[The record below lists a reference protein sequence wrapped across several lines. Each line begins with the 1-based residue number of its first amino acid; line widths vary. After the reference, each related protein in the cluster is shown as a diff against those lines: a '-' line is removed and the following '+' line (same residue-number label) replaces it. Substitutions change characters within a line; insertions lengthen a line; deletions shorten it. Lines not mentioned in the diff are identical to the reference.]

1 MATIAENLQ
10 ILENHLEDAYA
21 AIENKGGI
29 IPNTHN
35 ATNLSASIDT
45 IPKREVEALYND
57 VCFYRPDGFRLYSY
71 TKDEVMSAN
80 FVMPELKQWDVV
92 WDTVN
97 GKDTIQ
103 MLPLR
108 WNFTL
113 EKIRLDLQQG
123 GFCDVG
129 GVYEPSDHCAHIK
142 LVIDNDNKPQD
153 FRLVFTR
160 SQYVYRI
167 KIQWGDDKTDTVD
180 GGQYWQNHTR
190 THTYQTPGT
199 YHLKI
204 GNHLDGKEDY
214 ALDIGTGSASG
225 TIYGEYAQDINTN
238 PNPTAYANMIRAALL
253 SNTTKL
259 GGYAFYYCRNLEY
272 ISYVDQSGY
281 SSISGRN
288 FFNCINLK
296 CLINPLDN
304 SQLGHS
310 CCQNCY
316 GLLVYSNSSTAS
328 TGTDINM
335 FYSCDSLYRIF
346 LQKYSDNN
354 IVRLCY
360 ALGRLAFGY
369 ELTTIGNFVINSE
382 YSLRSIIYPPKLTSI
397 GRYNGHNCYNLI
409 LHDFRNAE
417 SVPTLGTNCFSNANP
432 NMKIVVP
439 DTLYDTWIAATN
451 WSAVSSKI
459 VKASEY
465 TE

>member
-10 ILENHLEDAYA
+10 ILENHLEDAYV

-29 IPNTHN
+29 IPDTHN

-45 IPKREVEALYND
+45 IPEIEVESPYND
-57 VCFYRPDGFRLYSY
+57 VCFYRPDGLRLYSY
-71 TKDEVMSAN
+71 TKDEVMADN

-92 WDTVN
+92 WYTVK
-97 GKDTIQ
+97 GKETIQ
-103 MLPLR
+103 MLPIR

-142 LVIDNDNKPQD
+142 LVIDNDNRPQD
-153 FRLVFTR
+153 FRLLFQRT
-160 SQYVYRI
+160 QYVYRI
-167 KIQWGDDKTDTVD
+167 KIQWGDDKTDTVN
-180 GGQYWQNHTR
+180 GGQYQQTHTL

-204 GNHLDGKEDY
+204 GNYLDGKEDY
-214 ALDIGTGSASG
+214 ALDIGTGSTSG
-225 TIYGEYAQDINTN
+225 TIYGKYERDNTTN

-253 SNTTKL
+253 SNTTKF

-272 ISYVDQSGY
+272 ISYVDQALGTYGY
-281 SSISGRN
+281 N
-288 FFNCINLK
+288 FFYCINLK

-304 SQLGHS
+304 RQLGNA

-316 GLLVYSNSSTAS
+316 SLRVYSNCSTEQDGAS
-328 TGTDINM
+328 ANM
-335 FYSCDSLYRIF
+335 FYNCNSLQRIF
-346 LQKYSDNN
+346 LQKYSGTS
-354 IVRLCY
+354 ITRMCY
-360 ALGRLAFGY
+360 TLGRLAFGY
-369 ELTTIGNFVINSE
+369 DLTTIGSFAINAQ
-382 YSLRSIIYPPKLTSI
+382 YSLRSIVYPSKLTSI
-397 GRYNGHNCYNLI
+397 NTYNCTNCYNLI

-417 SVPTLGTNCFSNANP
+417 SVPTLGTNCFNNANP

-439 DTLYDTWIAATN
+439 DKLYDTWIAATN
-451 WSAVSSKI
+451 WSAVASKI

>member
-10 ILENHLEDAYA
+10 ILENHLEDAYV
-21 AIENKGGI
+21 AIENKGGV

-45 IPKREVEALYND
+45 IPEGEVEAPYND
-57 VCFYRPDGFRLYSY
+57 VCFYRPDGLRLYSY
-71 TKDEVMSAN
+71 TKDEVMADN
-80 FVMPELKQWDVV
+80 FAMPELKQWDVV

-97 GKDTIQ
+97 GKETIQ

-113 EKIRLDLQQG
+113 EKIRTDLQQG

-142 LVIDNDNKPQD
+142 LVIDNDNEPQD
-153 FRLVFTR
+153 FRLCFNRT
-160 SQYVYRI
+160 QYVYRI
-167 KIQWGDDKTDTVD
+167 KIQWGDDKTDTVS
-180 GGQYWQNHTR
+180 GGEYWQKHTL

-204 GNHLDGKEDY
+204 GNYLDGKEDY
-214 ALDIGTGSASG
+214 ALDIGIGSASS
-225 TIYGEYAQDINTN
+225 TIYGEYARNATDN
-238 PNPTAYANMIRAALL
+238 PNPIAYANMIRAALL

-272 ISYVDQSGY
+272 ISYVNQSTY
-281 SSISGRN
+281 SDMGRN
-288 FFNCINLK
+288 FFFCTNLK

-304 SQLGHS
+304 SQLGGA

-316 GLLVYSNSSTAS
+316 SLRVYSNCSTAR
-328 TGTDINM
+328 TGTDMNM
-335 FYSCDSLYRIF
+335 FYNCYSLYRIF
-346 LQKYSDNN
+346 LQKYSGNN
-354 IVRLCY
+354 IVRSCY
-360 ALGRLAFGY
+360 TLGRLAFGQ
-369 ELTTIGNFVINSE
+369 ELTSIVSYVINSQ
-382 YSLRSIIYPPKLTSI
+382 YSLRSIVYPPKLISI
-397 GRYNGHNCYNLI
+397 SNYNCVNCYNLI

-417 SVPTLGTNCFSNANP
+417 SVPTLGTNCFQNVNP
-432 NMKIVVP
+432 AMKIVVP
-439 DTLYDTWIAATN
+439 DKLYDTWIAATN

-465 TE
+465 TA

>member
-10 ILENHLEDAYA
+10 ILENHLEDAYV

-45 IPKREVEALYND
+45 IPEREVEAPYND
-57 VCFYRPDGFRLYSY
+57 VCFYRPDGLRLYSY
-71 TKDEVMSAN
+71 TKDEVMADN

-123 GFCDVG
+123 GFCDIG

-142 LVIDNDNKPQD
+142 LVIDNDNRPQD
-153 FRLVFTR
+153 FRLMLTR
-160 SQYVYRI
+160 SQYVYRL
-167 KIQWGDDKTDTVD
+167 KIQWGDNKTDTIN
-180 GGQYWQNHTR
+180 GGEYWQQHTL
-190 THTYQTPGT
+190 THTYQTPGI

-204 GNHLDGKEDY
+204 GNYLNGKEDY
-214 ALDIGTGSASG
+214 ALDIGGGSANS
-225 TIYGEYAQDINTN
+225 TIYGKYAYDATN
-238 PNPTAYANMIRAALL
+238 NPTPIAYANMIRAALL

-272 ISYVDQSGY
+272 ISYVSQSGY
-281 SSISGRN
+281 SNITGSN

-304 SQLGHS
+304 SQLGSS

-316 GLLVYSNSSTAS
+316 SLRVYSNCSTAS

-335 FYSCDSLYRIF
+335 FYSCYSLYRIF
-346 LQKYSDNN
+346 LQKYTGTN

-360 ALGRLAFGY
+360 TLGRLAFGY
-369 ELTTIGNFVINSE
+369 ELTTIANYVISQQ

-397 GRYNGHNCYNLI
+397 GNNNAFNCYNLI

-417 SVPTLGTNCFSNANP
+417 RVPTLGTNCFKNANP

-439 DTLYDTWIAATN
+439 DKLYDTWIAATN
-451 WSAVSSKI
+451 WSAVASKI

>member
-10 ILENHLEDAYA
+10 ILENHLEDAYV

-29 IPNTHN
+29 IPDTHN

-45 IPKREVEALYND
+45 IPEGEVEAKYND
-57 VCFYRPDGFRLYSY
+57 VCFYRPDGLRLYSY
-71 TKDEVMSAN
+71 TKDEVMADN

-97 GKDTIQ
+97 GKETIK

-142 LVIDNDNKPQD
+142 LVIDNDNRPQD
-153 FRLVFTR
+153 FRLCFTR

-167 KIQWGDDKTDTVD
+167 KIQWGDNKTDTVS
-180 GGQYWQNHTR
+180 GGEYWQKHTL

-204 GNHLDGKEDY
+204 GNNLEGKEDY
-214 ALDIGTGSASG
+214 ALDIGTGTDSG
-225 TIYGEYAQDINTN
+225 TIYGEYKQNINTN
-238 PNPTAYANMIRAALL
+238 PTPTAYANMIRAALL

-272 ISYVDQSGY
+272 ISYVDQTGY
-281 SSISGRN
+281 SNITGRN
-288 FFNCINLK
+288 FFTCINLK

-304 SQLGHS
+304 SQLGNS
-310 CCQNCY
+310 CCQSCY
-316 GLLVYSNSSTAS
+316 SLRVYSNCSTAS

-335 FYSCDSLYRIF
+335 FFNCYSLYRIF
-346 LQKYSDNN
+346 LQKYSNNN
-354 IVRLCY
+354 IVRSCY
-360 ALGRLAFGY
+360 TLSRLAFGY
-369 ELTTIGNFVINSE
+369 ELTTIANFVINQL
-382 YSLRSIIYPPKLTSI
+382 YSLRSIIYPPKLTAISNNNA
-397 GRYNGHNCYNLI
+397 YNCYNLI

-417 SVPTLGTNCFSNANP
+417 SVPTLGTNCFNNANP

-439 DTLYDTWIAATN
+439 DELYDTWIAATN
-451 WSAVSSKI
+451 WSAVASKI

-465 TE
+465 TA